1 MKAPA
6 LGTPRQ
12 ALLFGALALL
22 LLFAVVKWSG
32 REKTPSAPAPV
43 PVPAAVAERRQPPP
57 ARAGRS
63 RSRAVAPDEFPL
75 ITARDLE
82 PRLRAGE
89 VGPPRDLFD
98 FREPTPTPPP
108 LPTPA
113 PPPPPGPGQ
122 PGFVGPLPPP
132 PPPPTPTPPEITF
145 QLIGIFGPTDGPIAV
160 LQHGSELINAREGD
174 VVLRAFRIQKIG
186 YESIDVGFVG
196 FPPTESR
203 RLAITP

>member
-43 PVPAAVAERRQPPP
+43 AAAVAERRQAPP
-57 ARAGRS
+57 ARGGRS
-63 RSRAVAPDEFPL
+63 RSRAVAPDEIPL
-75 ITARDLE
+75 ITARDLD
-82 PRLRAGE
+82 PLLRAG
-89 VGPPRDLFD
+89 GGDTGRDRDLFD

-113 PPPPPGPGQ
+113 PTIPPTFGPPG
-122 PGFVGPLPPP
+122 PP
-132 PPPPTPTPPEITF
+132 PPPPTPVPPEITF
-145 QLIGIFGPTDGPIAV
+145 HLIGIFGPTDRPIAA
-160 LQHGSELINAREGD
+160 LQYGSEIINAREGD
-174 VVLRAFRIQKIG
+174 VILRAYRIQKIG
-186 YESIDVGFVG
+186 YESVDVGFVG

-203 RLAITP
+203 RLGFTP